1 MSERKVIDCRLYPS
15 ERGCSLSIEGTEE
28 EVLEAAMI
36 HAITAHGHTDG
47 PELRE
52 QLRAILKDVEE
63 SPAS

>member
-1 MSERKVIDCRLYPS
+1 MSERKVIDCRSYPS

-28 EVLEAAMI
+28 EVLDAATL

-52 QLRAILKDVEE
+52 QLRALLKDAPE
-63 SPAS
+63 ATG